1 MLDWYQLLL
10 NQNFWHCY
18 LHWDNDLL
26 FQIKEYMIL
35 YDHRNNF
42 LCNKLYR
49 HLSTLYCNSWRLLN
63 LLNSD
68 HLSKDLTNNRN
79 WLFNYFSNFF
89 SLINILWDLNSNNFF
104 HFNRNLGKILHR
116 LNICMIYIFL
126 DYSLNYLLYFHYF
139 LYYSWHRYYLLN
151 NFLDLDN
158 FRNLNYFLYDFL
170 YNIRCS
176 H

>member
-1 MLDWYQLLL
+1 
-10 NQNFWHCY
+10 
-18 LHWDNDLL
+18 
-26 FQIKEYMIL
+26 MIL

-68 HLSKDLTNNRN
+68 CLSKDLTYNGN
-79 WLFNYFSNFF
+79 WLFNHSSDFF
-89 SLINILWDLNSNNFF
+89 SLVNILWDFNSNNFLN
-104 HFNRNLGKILHR
+104 FNRNLGKILYR

-126 DYSLNYLLYFHYF
+126 DYSLNYLLDLHY
-139 LYYSWHRYYLLN
+139 LLNHSRHSYYLLN